1 MQVPVQLPHQ
11 ELGKLDVGAPGA
23 LFFIGEPARE
33 AGLRGTV
40 SQRLVGIAG
49 NLPVALG
56 ACYRPAALGAC
67 HLAVPGAVTSSE
79 MSETLANPKAASAP
93 APKHS
98 RLAWLDA
105 LRGFAALCVV
115 FDHGSTLMLMPVRDF
130 LYRWLDLGQYGV
142 FVFFLISGYIIPA
155 SLERKGSVRGFWTS
169 RLFRLY
175 PMYLVALV
183 IAAVTYETGYGTLRG
198 AEHHPAQ
205 SVFAWLLM
213 LPNLLTGP
221 NVPNV
226 TWTLSYEMVFY
237 LLLVAL
243 FSWGVHRR
251 SGSYAT
257 LFAVAA
263 VALGGVLPMAAL
275 TRWAGHADHGGL
287 ALNATADALVLGG
300 IVLAVSSRSRVARVG
315 AAVAG
320 LTALVLVM
328 VNQGSPSP
336 WEGSVILALM
346 FTGTLIY
353 RTQQRQPGTSRAM
366 TAAIV
371 VGVLALTTFAGLWH
385 GQQRHMSHQWL
396 IQWATSVLLAGATFG
411 LGLAASHRRVPRW
424 CAWLGMISFSVYLL
438 HPLVFDAYR
447 DVPALHR
454 PHTFGVQGL
463 MFAGCVA
470 VIIGLSAVTYYLVE
484 RPMQR
489 LGRRLSGAA
498 AAGGGG
504 EPAARARSSARRSS
518 GGRSVE
524 QAGQSVDYATGAARR
539 GSGSAAT
546 DAGSGRDTDSDRP
559 GAPTAARSAS
569 SSSAVAGGSGAS
581 P

>member
-1 MQVPVQLPHQ
+1 
-11 ELGKLDVGAPGA
+11 
-23 LFFIGEPARE
+23 
-33 AGLRGTV
+33 
-40 SQRLVGIAG
+40 
-49 NLPVALG
+49 
-56 ACYRPAALGAC
+56 
-67 HLAVPGAVTSSE
+67 
-79 MSETLANPKAASAP
+79 MSETLANQSAPSAP
-93 APKHS
+93 APQHS

-115 FDHGSTLMLMPVRDF
+115 FDHGSTLLLMPVRDF
-130 LYRWLDLGQYGV
+130 LYRWLDLGEYGV

-175 PMYLVALV
+175 PMYAVALAL
-183 IAAVTYETGYGTLRG
+183 AALAYHTGYGTIRG
-198 AEHHPAQ
+198 AEHQPAQ
-205 SVFAWLLM
+205 SVLAWLLM

-251 SGSYAT
+251 SGWYAGT
-257 LFAVAA
+257 FAVAA

-275 TRWAGHADHGGL
+275 TRWAGHADGGGV
-287 ALNATADALVLGG
+287 ALNAVADALVLGG
-300 IVLAVSSRSRVARVG
+300 ILLALSSRSGVARAG

-353 RTQQRQPGTSRAM
+353 RAQQRQAGFSRPA

-371 VGVLALTTFAGLWH
+371 AGVLALTTFAGIWH
-385 GQQRHMSHQWL
+385 GQQRHYSHQWQV
-396 IQWATSVLLAGATFG
+396 QWATSVLLAGATFG
-411 LGLAASHRRVPRW
+411 LGLALAGRRVPRW

-447 DVPALHR
+447 SVPALHR
-454 PHTFGVQGL
+454 SHTLWAQVL
-463 MFAGCVA
+463 LFAACVA
-470 VIIGLSAVTYYLVE
+470 VIIGLSALTYYLVE
-484 RPMQR
+484 KPMQR
-489 LGRRLSGAA
+489 LGRRLSGRGRSAGGEGGGDEPA
-498 AAGGGG
+498 GVAAG
-504 EPAARARSSARRSS
+504 S
-518 GGRSVE
+518 SVE
-524 QAGQSVDYATGAARR
+524 QADQEVEQTEAAGQAGQAGQADAQTAGSADYATGAEATGA
-539 GSGSAAT
+539 GSGSGTAEASS
-546 DAGSGRDTDSDRP
+546 GSGRDTASDRP
-559 GAPTAARSAS
+559 GAPTAARSGS
-569 SSSAVAGGSGAS
+569 SRSTVAGGSGAS

>member
-1 MQVPVQLPHQ
+1 
-11 ELGKLDVGAPGA
+11 
-23 LFFIGEPARE
+23 
-33 AGLRGTV
+33 
-40 SQRLVGIAG
+40 
-49 NLPVALG
+49 
-56 ACYRPAALGAC
+56 
-67 HLAVPGAVTSSE
+67 
-79 MSETLANPKAASAP
+79 MSETLANTTAANAA
-93 APKHS
+93 APKHR

-115 FDHGSTLMLMPVRDF
+115 FDHGSTLMLEPVRDF
-130 LYRWLDLGQYGV
+130 LYRWVDLGQYGV

-183 IAAVTYETGYGTLRG
+183 IAAVAYESGHGTLRG

-257 LFAVAA
+257 LFAVSA

-275 TRWAGHADHGGL
+275 TRWAGHAAHGGL

-300 IVLAVSSRSRVARVG
+300 IVLAVSSRSRVARAG

-320 LTALVLVM
+320 LTALVLVL

-353 RTQQRQPGTSRAM
+353 RTQQRQPGTSRAQ

-371 VGVLALTTFAGLWH
+371 AGVLALTTLAGLWH

-447 DVPALHR
+447 SIPALHR
-454 PHTFGVQGL
+454 RHPLPVQWL
-463 MFAGCVA
+463 MFAGCLA
-470 VIIGLSAVTYYLVE
+470 VIIGLSALTYYGVE

-489 LGRRLSGAA
+489 LGRRL
-498 AAGGGG
+498 AGRPGG
-504 EPAARARSSARRSS
+504 
-518 GGRSVE
+518 
-524 QAGQSVDYATGAARR
+524 YATGAAT
-539 GSGSAAT
+539 GSGGAVK
-546 DAGSGRDTDSDRP
+546 DAGSGRETDSDRP

>member
-1 MQVPVQLPHQ
+1 
-11 ELGKLDVGAPGA
+11 
-23 LFFIGEPARE
+23 
-33 AGLRGTV
+33 
-40 SQRLVGIAG
+40 
-49 NLPVALG
+49 
-56 ACYRPAALGAC
+56 
-67 HLAVPGAVTSSE
+67 
-79 MSETLANPKAASAP
+79 MSETLANPKTASAA

-115 FDHGSTLMLMPVRDF
+115 FDHGSTLMLEPVRDF
-130 LYRWLDLGQYGV
+130 LYRWLDLGEYGV

-175 PMYLVALV
+175 PMYLAALAL
-183 IAAVTYETGYGTLRG
+183 AALAYHTGYGTIRG
-198 AEHHPAQ
+198 AEHHPGQ
-205 SVFAWLLM
+205 SVLAWLLM

-251 SGSYAT
+251 SGWYAST
-257 LFAVAA
+257 FAVAA
-263 VALGGVLPMAAL
+263 VALGGVLPMALL
-275 TRWAGHADHGGL
+275 TNWAARAAHGGV
-287 ALNATADALVLGG
+287 ALNGVADALILGG
-300 IVLAVSSRSRVARVG
+300 ILLAVSSRSVPARVG
-315 AAVAG
+315 ASVAG

-353 RTQQRQPGTSRAM
+353 RAQQRQPGFSRPM

-371 VGVLALTTFAGLWH
+371 VGVLALTTFAGVWH
-385 GQQRHMSHQWL
+385 GQQRHLSHQWQ
-396 IQWATSVLLAGATFG
+396 IQWATSILLAGATFG

-447 DVPALHR
+447 ATPALHR
-454 PHTFGVQGL
+454 PHTLPVQWL

-470 VIIGLSAVTYYLVE
+470 VIIGLSAVTYYLIE

-489 LGRRLSGAA
+489 LGRRLSGPR
-498 AAGGGG
+498 GGSGGGGNSVDGRSGG
-504 EPAARARSSARRSS
+504 EPAAVAADGSA
-518 GGRSVE
+518 GQPGQPADHAAGPMAGE
-524 QAGQSVDYATGAARR
+524 QAQAARYATGAAT
-539 GSGSAAT
+539 GSGVAVT

>member
-1 MQVPVQLPHQ
+1 
-11 ELGKLDVGAPGA
+11 
-23 LFFIGEPARE
+23 
-33 AGLRGTV
+33 
-40 SQRLVGIAG
+40 
-49 NLPVALG
+49 
-56 ACYRPAALGAC
+56 
-67 HLAVPGAVTSSE
+67 
-79 MSETLANPKAASAP
+79 MSETAANTMAAKAAA
-93 APKHS
+93 AKHS

-115 FDHGSTLMLMPVRDF
+115 FDHGSALMLMPVRDF

-175 PMYLVALV
+175 PMYVAALLL
-183 IAAVTYETGYGTLRG
+183 AAVAYETGHGTLRG
-198 AEHHPAQ
+198 AEHHPLQ
-205 SVFAWLLM
+205 SLFAWLLM

-237 LLLVAL
+237 LLLAAL
-243 FSWGVHRR
+243 FSWGAHRR
-251 SGSYAT
+251 SGWYAT
-257 LFAVAA
+257 TFAVGA

-275 TRWAGHADHGGL
+275 THWAGHADHGGL
-287 ALNATADALVLGG
+287 ALNATADALILGG
-300 IVLAVSSRSRVARVG
+300 IILAVSSRSGLSRVG
-315 AAVAG
+315 ASVAG

-336 WEGSVILALM
+336 WEGCVILALM

-353 RTQQRQPGTSRAM
+353 RTQQRQPGSSRAV

-371 VGVLALTTFAGLWH
+371 AGVLALATFAGLWH
-385 GQQRHMSHQWL
+385 GQQRHLSHQWL

-411 LGLAASHRRVPRW
+411 LGLAVSHRRVPRW

-447 DVPALHR
+447 TVPALHR
-454 PHTFGVQGL
+454 AHPTPVQVL
-463 MFAGCVA
+463 MFAGCLA

-489 LGRRLSGAA
+489 LGRRL
-498 AAGGGG
+498 GGPDRTGRG
-504 EPAARARSSARRSS
+504 QPAAVAAVAS
-518 GGRSVE
+518 GGALDQASQAG
-524 QAGQSVDYATGAARR
+524 QAGQSADYATGAAT
-539 GSGSAAT
+539 GSGSPAT
-546 DAGSGRDTDSDRP
+546 AVGSGRDTASARP
-559 GAPTAARSAS
+559 GAPAAARSAS